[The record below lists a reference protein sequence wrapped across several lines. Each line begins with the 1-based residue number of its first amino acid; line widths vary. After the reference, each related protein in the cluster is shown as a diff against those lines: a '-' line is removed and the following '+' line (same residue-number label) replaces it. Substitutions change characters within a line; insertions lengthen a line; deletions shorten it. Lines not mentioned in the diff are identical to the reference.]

1 MKKLITVIT
10 AAALLCAMFCF
21 GASAEAYN
29 LVPDND
35 AWYPEDN
42 GGCTCSV
49 TFTSSDATFDGSVSG
64 TWPATFN
71 YFSPEESCGVDINE
85 YALHYDFTV
94 ENGQTNILFF
104 FSKNLDDMDNG
115 LQYTICNTALGDVNY
130 EGGSGD
136 LQAGTYAGYIP
147 LTELVES
154 KTLLNGISFDKSF
167 IDADNKLYFTG
178 IKVYSVGGAVV
189 TVYDL
194 EIVPVSEIPEEPS
207 EDLSDEPSEDPSEEP
222 SAAPSEDPSAES
234 SAEPETSPADTSSD
248 TTSSEVTTDGNGS
261 FPWWIVIVAATVV
274 VAAVVFVIVKK
285 KK

>member
-1 MKKLITVIT
+1 MKRIITVIT
-10 AAALLCAMFCF
+10 AAALLCAVFCF

-29 LVPDND
+29 LVPDNG

-42 GGCTCSV
+42 GNCTCTV
-49 TFTSSDATFDGSVSG
+49 TFTSNEAVFDGSVPG
-64 TWPATFN
+64 TWPATYN
-71 YFSPEESCGVDINE
+71 YFSPEESCGVDISE

-115 LQYTICNTALGDVNY
+115 FQYTICNTALGDVNY

-154 KTLLNGISFDKSF
+154 KTLLNGSSFDKSF
-167 IDADNKLYFTG
+167 VDADNKIYFTG
-178 IKVYSVGGAVV
+178 IKVYSVGGGVI

-194 EIVPVSEIPEEPS
+194 ELVSVSEIPDDSSQDPVS
-207 EDLSDEPSEDPSEEP
+207 EDESSEDTSSVLSSESET
-222 SAAPSEDPSAES
+222 SSEDESSEVPSNTPSTPAES
-234 SAEPETSPADTSSD
+234 STENNAGAD
-248 TTSSEVTTDGNGS
+248 S
-261 FPWWIVIVAATVV
+261 FPWWIVIVAAVV
-274 VAAVVFVIVKK
+274 VIAAVVFIIVKK